1 VRRLGLL
8 SIVVLLGAASA
19 AQAANCPQTE
29 LSSAA
34 SQVQDARNALLG
46 LPPPAEPLLAKK
58 SAAAISDMKLKLA
71 AFVLAYMHCQPEN
84 ADVDGIGVDL
94 TRLGWAQEAPPA
106 RGALFSGALAFE
118 ARSPQPGMIAV
129 TARFG
134 IGCGSDTML
143 LLFEHAD
150 AGWTETLQVASPA
163 YRDMAQAYQDL
174 DYAVAPPDSDG
185 SWYLV
190 EKHRPASCAP
200 ARAQGIS
207 YSVLRPSR
215 DPAKPK
221 LLYAGHD
228 AGLGADTQIDAAA
241 DSFALTASGDA
252 PHRFAVAG
260 QTVTPQ

>member
-1 VRRLGLL
+1 MRRLGLIL
-8 SIVVLLGAASA
+8 VVVSFAVASA
-19 AQAANCPQTE
+19 ARAANCPQTE

-34 SQVQDARNALLG
+34 SQVQDARNVLLG
-46 LPPPAEPLLAKK
+46 LPPPSEPLLSKK
-58 SAAAISDMKLKLA
+58 SAAAIADMKLKLA

-84 ADVDGIGVDL
+84 ADVDGIGIDL
-94 TRLGWAQEAPPA
+94 IRLGWAQAAPPA

-134 IGCGSDTML
+134 IGCGSDTVL

-150 AGWTETLQVASPA
+150 SGWTETLQVTSPA
-163 YRDMAQAYQDL
+163 YRDTAQAYQDL
-174 DYAVAPPDSDG
+174 GYAIAPADNDG

-190 EKHRPASCAP
+190 EKHRPASCATTS
-200 ARAQGIS
+200 ARGLF
-207 YSVLRPSR
+207 YSVLRPSH
-215 DPAKPK
+215 DPGKPK
-221 LLYAGHD
+221 ILYTGHD
-228 AGLGADTQIDAAA
+228 GGLGPDTEIDAAS
-241 DSFALTASGDA
+241 DSFALTAPGDT